1 MMCYPASVLQG
12 EKKEKPEIK
21 KAGEEEE
28 ETVETVGTVG
38 PSQEGFD
45 RLQEG
50 NILKPENRTVFD
62 TIVCAYHHGCH
73 HGNP

>member
-28 ETVETVGTVG
+28 ETVETVG